1 MDFRCAAAGLLCKAV
16 DNPNFG
22 VPCIE
27 CNKVA
32 HAECGESF
40 YNQSTTNITA
50 NQLSSQ
56 ARVLVDVYAQSPDNA
71 QLCVNCIIDIQRRIA
86 ANNNT
91 QAATATATGAT
102 MGNGTSTNY
111 STQLTHM
118 TSAPMLQ
125 YLIPHGGGSLMPHGG
140 GSLKSRQSHC
150 GEGDVPV
157 QEPSTMLMM
166 LKIVYQ
172 LSPSSDGTHLY
183 DNVDA
188 DADNLRCS
196 SRLICRQSTA

>member
-1 MDFRCAAAGLLCKAV
+1 
-16 DNPNFG
+16 
-22 VPCIE
+22 
-27 CNKVA
+27 
-32 HAECGESF
+32 
-40 YNQSTTNITA
+40 
-50 NQLSSQ
+50 
-56 ARVLVDVYAQSPDNA
+56 
-71 QLCVNCIIDIQRRIA
+71 
-86 ANNNT
+86 
-91 QAATATATGAT
+91 
-102 MGNGTSTNY
+102 
-111 STQLTHM
+111 M

-196 SRLICRQSTA
+196 SRLICRQNTAWGWKMIWGNTHTILSVLHVLVVAVVRRSSSDYFPNLLRRASGVTWGSKFYLVLCDLYLQLAKAMRGEVWRS